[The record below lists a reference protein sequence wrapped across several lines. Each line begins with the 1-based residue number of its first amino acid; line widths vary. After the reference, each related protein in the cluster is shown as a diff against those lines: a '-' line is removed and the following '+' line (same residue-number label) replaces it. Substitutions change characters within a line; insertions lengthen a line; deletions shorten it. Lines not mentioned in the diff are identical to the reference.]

1 MVQPR
6 EGVSP
11 LNPILDQFRLNIES
25 LETTLRFLK
34 YSRSQYVNMK
44 TYLESFHNMNLT
56 ASIKKE
62 LNGLSTSVLI
72 SESGERD
79 STIRKHYLREV
90 SNIESEIERLDGEI
104 DNIVR
109 EVDEKKTSGER
120 LSDLVNNL
128 EKLDSFGTN
137 ETINEDGLPFME
149 IREEL
154 DDDDRVSRATVIP
167 QSKSKEPKIQE
178 VRDEEAKDLES
189 IDENQDPQ
197 TKMVAAGSEELQP
210 ADENQLKRVEQLSD
224 QLKVDE
230 SSCLYSQ
237 DVPTQELLELEL
249 IADELN
255 EESDYSRS
263 EESEDE
269 MEDDMFYSMV
279 PGNDRANDLLSQQI
293 QSLRAGKF
301 SSGKTESVMN
311 DIFEH
316 DETVS
321 EEELSTE
328 VLPEVKDVLHDIIPK
343 RRATTQKK
351 SNLKGESLK
360 PKKSVSFAESLQ
372 IKVVDNVSDDL
383 KRIVHEPA
391 ARVSRFKQNRLNNE
405 PKARVVQSET
415 FTSDV
420 VGDVVE
426 SVNGS
431 NSTNGMDDLNSM
443 AKAYING
450 DYNDDIAVSGDVVEE
465 LSDFERINKILEE
478 RSQMQLPEVDEVDEV
493 DEEES
498 DSGPIVEDE
507 IVEKESVDDNEFEVD
522 SEMLRQEVALDYHRL
537 RNKMMF
543 QYGGGFKETDLE
555 KEQIPVDKDGNVK
568 KMSRFMAAKRRGVSG
583 WNA

>member
-1 MVQPR
+1 
-6 EGVSP
+6 
-11 LNPILDQFRLNIES
+11 
-25 LETTLRFLK
+25 
-34 YSRSQYVNMK
+34 
-44 TYLESFHNMNLT
+44 MNLT